1 MAKAWDD
8 CGGLAPIPLSLPKA
22 MESAEAFKADV
33 ALVCRQLGSTRLRC
47 SLFGIRPLGIETPD
61 ALMRLAARF
70 ERLGIVGLLRKGHI
84 GFMHLDRCVVPER
97 DDARIAA
104 MIRGQA
110 IDALA
115 PGTMR
120 RFVALHYWTDEVAS
134 ADELIWR
141 LEDRAFRHPFPTVE
155 PYAAVSAA

>member
-8 CGGLAPIPLSLPKA
+8 CGLAPMPLSLPVA
-22 MESAEAFKADV
+22 VGSSEAFKADV

-47 SLFGIRPLGIETPD
+47 SMFGISPLGIETPD
-61 ALMRLAARF
+61 ALMRLTARF
-70 ERLGIVGLLRKGHI
+70 ERFGVVGLLRKGHI
-84 GFMHLDRCVVPER
+84 GFLHLDRCVVPER
-97 DDARIAA
+97 DDAGIAA
-104 MIRGQA
+104 MIRSQA

-115 PGTMR
+115 PGTMK
-120 RFVALHYWTDEVAS
+120 RFVALHYWTDEVAC

-141 LEDRAFRHPFPTVE
+141 LEDRAFRHPFPTVR